1 MIPLLVVVL
10 WGAGGAPVQGA
21 VPAAPAASVADTG
34 APIASSAPACPV
46 PGGSDDG
53 DMVPPTPADLWVQG
67 AVARAWG
74 VEADCVV
81 VEWPVGAPEAFD
93 GDASLEGSGAAGLWT
108 VAFPLEGRTRRV
120 PVRTTTRVL
129 MPVAVRSLSR
139 GAVVDVSDIR
149 WEPGVQAGPVDREG
163 QADITGWTV
172 ARPLAP
178 GDALT
183 PPAIRPPVAVKVG
196 EVVQVTWN
204 GTTVQARREG
214 TALRTGS
221 IGDTVDVRLGQGT
234 RRRARITGSGMVE
247 LIRPGTPGRNDR

>member
-1 MIPLLVVVL
+1 MTPLLVVAL
-10 WGAGGAPVQGA
+10 WGAFSGPVQG
-21 VPAAPAASVADTG
+21 VAPLAFVADTG
-34 APIASSAPACPV
+34 AAIPAPPAPCPV
-46 PGGSDDG
+46 PGGG
-53 DMVPPTPADLWVQG
+53 DEAGSTPLPSPADVWVQG
-67 AVARAWG
+67 AVARAWD
-74 VEADCVV
+74 VEAGCVV
-81 VEWPVGAPEAFD
+81 VEWPVGAPEAFA
-93 GDASLEGSGAAGLWT
+93 GEASLEGSGAAGLWT
-108 VAFPLEGRTRRV
+108 VAFPLEGRTRRI
-120 PVRTTTRVL
+120 PVRTSTRVL

-139 GAVVDVSDIR
+139 GAVVDPSDIR
-149 WEPGVQAGPVDREG
+149 WEPGVQAGPVGRE
-163 QADITGWTV
+163 APEEIAGWTV

-214 TALRTGS
+214 TALRTGA

>member
-10 WGAGGAPVQGA
+10 AGALSGPVQGA
-21 VPAAPAASVADTG
+21 GPVASLADTALHAAPS
-34 APIASSAPACPV
+34 PCPV
-46 PGGSDDG
+46 AGEDNEADA
-53 DMVPPTPADLWVQG
+53 TPADVWVQT
-67 AVARAWG
+67 AVARAWD
-74 VEADCVV
+74 VEAGCVV
-81 VEWPVGAPEAFD
+81 VEWPVGAPESFD
-93 GDASLEGSGAAGLWT
+93 GEASLEGSGAGGRWT
-108 VAFPLEGRTRRV
+108 LAFPLEGRTRRV
-120 PVRTTTRVL
+120 PVRTTTRV
-129 MPVAVRSLSR
+129 MAPVAARSLSR
-139 GAVVDVSDIR
+139 GAVLDASDME
-149 WEPGVQAGPVDREG
+149 WQPGTHAGPADREG
-163 QADITGWTV
+163 APDITGWTV

-214 TALRTGS
+214 TALRTGAV
-221 IGDTVDVRLGQGT
+221 GDTVDVRLGQGT